1 MKCTTGYSRLVGT
14 KQYSRVPYD
23 SAAADKKGRYFFGKR
38 IRGEKRGKA
47 MMKDKKED
55 LKGKLGYFLLYTGG
69 FLAAAIL
76 MLLIFR
82 KENASFTKMADGV
95 AQHYAVLMWIRNT
108 LRQFLH
114 GNFALPMVD
123 FSVGQGF
130 DVIGTLN
137 YYGVGDPVNL
147 LTVFFADNHLDQ
159 MYMFLILFRMY
170 LSGLTFSYYCSTA
183 GIQRKA
189 SVLCGSWLYVFCSFA
204 LIGGMKHPLFLNGML
219 YLPLLLAGT
228 EKVLQKKSIRFLSV
242 SVALAFMS
250 NYYFMYMNTVLCGI
264 YLCVRLFG
272 DYREYGI
279 RKILLLILKMAAAW
293 IWGVCLGAV
302 IILPSV
308 YAFLHNARVDTAV
321 EEAQNFYSIAHY
333 RKMILGFF
341 QTLPMTNGWTVHGTA
356 IGGLAGVLMLF
367 TSKKRS
373 RENCQLKIG
382 FVVLLVLLC
391 IPFGGKMMNG
401 FAYVTNRWSYGMAFL
416 CALMAAQAVADLKE
430 QNTKIFLILGV
441 AAGILAAALSASNGK
456 AMRYAI
462 AALAVTVLAFA
473 LGAILERKQRKRLAG
488 CLVSFVVFA
497 GVCCNLITFFTPV
510 GYSYAARFTKRGVS
524 ESVLLNR
531 AVKNVQNAKL
541 AEDGFYRVEL
551 PSSLYNCSLAANI
564 NTTEFYY
571 SVIPKSMK
579 DLYVSLGMAKY
590 ERPNVMEGL
599 ENRQILKNMLCV
611 RYQADKKGIT
621 VNEDALPV
629 GYTYDKIMSREDY
642 DRLTPLECQAA
653 LLEYAVLDDDAEKI
667 LEKQGKTFERGKSPS
682 DGAVIGGNLKITGED
697 RASWKDGTLKGKK
710 QGRMKLKFQ
719 TEEKSETYL
728 VLKDLSSRLKV
739 RKKHMLSVQS
749 KKARQEIPMCAVS
762 NEKKMKRDVI
772 AVNLGIRQAGTCSL
786 HFHKSHTYK
795 LKEMEIYGIS
805 ESFIKEQTKK
815 RRKESMTDIKQSTNC
830 IKGRI
835 SVSEDKILQL
845 AVPYSRGWHIFV
857 DGKKEKSFASSVAY
871 TGIFLEKG
879 EHTVEMHYISPWIIP
894 GTVLSVAAWIWMALS
909 FAVKKRRISV
919 DKRIK

>member
-1 MKCTTGYSRLVGT
+1 
-14 KQYSRVPYD
+14 
-23 SAAADKKGRYFFGKR
+23 
-38 IRGEKRGKA
+38 

-250 NYYFMYMNTVLCGI
+250 NYYFMYMNTILCGI

-272 DYREYGI
+272 HYREYGI

-293 IWGVCLGAV
+293 IWGICLGAV

-430 QNTKIFLILGV
+430 QNTKIFLILGA

-462 AALAVTVLAFA
+462 AALAVTVLTFA

-541 AEDGFYRVEL
+541 AEEGFYRVEL
-551 PSSLYNCSLAANI
+551 PSSLFNRSLASSL

-579 DLYVSLGMAKY
+579 DLYVSLGMAEY
-590 ERPNVMEGL
+590 ERPNVFHGL

-611 RYQADKKGIT
+611 RYQSDKKKVT
-621 VNEDALPV
+621 CNEDALPV
-629 GYTYDKIMSREDY
+629 GYTYDKIMSKENY

-719 TEEKSETYL
+719 TEETSETYL

-815 RRKESMTDIKQSTNC
+815 RRKESMTDVKQSTNC

-857 DGKKEKSFASSVAY
+857 DGKKAKSFASSVAY

>member
-1 MKCTTGYSRLVGT
+1 
-14 KQYSRVPYD
+14 
-23 SAAADKKGRYFFGKR
+23 
-38 IRGEKRGKA
+38 
-47 MMKDKKED
+47 
-55 LKGKLGYFLLYTGG
+55 
-69 FLAAAIL
+69 
-76 MLLIFR
+76 
-82 KENASFTKMADGV
+82 
-95 AQHYAVLMWIRNT
+95 
-108 LRQFLH
+108 
-114 GNFALPMVD
+114 
-123 FSVGQGF
+123 
-130 DVIGTLN
+130 
-137 YYGVGDPVNL
+137 
-147 LTVFFADNHLDQ
+147 

-250 NYYFMYMNTVLCGI
+250 NYYFMYMNTILCGI

-272 DYREYGI
+272 HYREYGI

-293 IWGVCLGAV
+293 IWGICLGAV

-416 CALMAAQAVADLKE
+416 CALMAAQEVADLKE
-430 QNTKIFLILGV
+430 QNTKIFLILGA

-462 AALAVTVLAFA
+462 AALAVTVLTFA

-497 GVCCNLITFFTPV
+497 GVCCNLITFFTTV

-541 AEDGFYRVEL
+541 AEEGFYRVEL
-551 PSSLYNCSLAANI
+551 PSSLFNRSLASSL

-579 DLYVSLGMAKY
+579 DLYVSLGMAEY
-590 ERPNVMEGL
+590 ERPNVFHGL

-611 RYQADKKGIT
+611 RYQSDKKKVT
-621 VNEDALPV
+621 CNEDALPV
-629 GYTYDKIMSREDY
+629 GYTYDKIMSKENY

-719 TEEKSETYL
+719 TEETSETYL

-815 RRKESMTDIKQSTNC
+815 RRKESMTDVKQSTNC

-857 DGKKEKSFASSVAY
+857 DGKKAKSFASSVAY

>member
-1 MKCTTGYSRLVGT
+1 
-14 KQYSRVPYD
+14 
-23 SAAADKKGRYFFGKR
+23 
-38 IRGEKRGKA
+38 
-47 MMKDKKED
+47 
-55 LKGKLGYFLLYTGG
+55 
-69 FLAAAIL
+69 
-76 MLLIFR
+76 
-82 KENASFTKMADGV
+82 
-95 AQHYAVLMWIRNT
+95 
-108 LRQFLH
+108 
-114 GNFALPMVD
+114 
-123 FSVGQGF
+123 
-130 DVIGTLN
+130 
-137 YYGVGDPVNL
+137 
-147 LTVFFADNHLDQ
+147 
-159 MYMFLILFRMY
+159 
-170 LSGLTFSYYCSTA
+170 
-183 GIQRKA
+183 
-189 SVLCGSWLYVFCSFA
+189 
-204 LIGGMKHPLFLNGML
+204 MKHPLFLNGML

-250 NYYFMYMNTVLCGI
+250 NYYFMYMNTILCGI

-272 DYREYGI
+272 HYREYGI

-293 IWGVCLGAV
+293 IWGICLGAV

-416 CALMAAQAVADLKE
+416 CALMAAQEVADLKE

-524 ESVLLNR
+524 ESVLLNC

-590 ERPNVMEGL
+590 ERPNVMHGL

-611 RYQADKKGIT
+611 RYQSDKKGIT

-629 GYTYDKIMSREDY
+629 GYTYDKIMHKEDY
-642 DRLTPLECQAA
+642 DSLTPLERQAA
-653 LLEYAVLDDDAEKI
+653 LLEYAVLDEDGEKI
-667 LEKQGKTFERGKSPS
+667 LEQQEKTFENGKSPS
-682 DGAVIGGNLKITGED
+682 DDTITHGDLKITESD
-697 RASWKDGTLKGKK
+697 RASYKGSRLKGKK
-710 QGRMKLKFQ
+710 HGKINLKFR
-719 TEEKSETYL
+719 TEKKSETYL
-728 VLKDLSSRLKV
+728 VLKGLSSRSKV
-739 RKKHMLSVQS
+739 RKKQILSVKS
-749 KKARQEIPMCAVS
+749 KKARFEIPMCAVS
-762 NEKKMKRDVI
+762 NEKEMNRDFI
-772 AVNLGIRQAGTCSL
+772 AVNLGVAQMGTCSL
-786 HFHKSHTYK
+786 CFHKSHTYK
-795 LKEMEIYGIS
+795 LNDMEIRGIS
-805 ESFIKEQTKK
+805 ESFIKEQTKE
-815 RRKESMTDIKQSTNC
+815 RREESMTEVKQSTNR
-830 IKGRI
+830 ISGKI

-845 AVPYSRGWHIFV
+845 AVPYSEGWHIYI
-857 DGKKEKSFASSVAY
+857 DGKEAKTFTSSVAY
-871 TGIFLEKG
+871 TGVLIEKG

-909 FAVKKRRISV
+909 FAVKKRRISA

>member
-1 MKCTTGYSRLVGT
+1 
-14 KQYSRVPYD
+14 
-23 SAAADKKGRYFFGKR
+23 
-38 IRGEKRGKA
+38 
-47 MMKDKKED
+47 
-55 LKGKLGYFLLYTGG
+55 
-69 FLAAAIL
+69 
-76 MLLIFR
+76 
-82 KENASFTKMADGV
+82 
-95 AQHYAVLMWIRNT
+95 
-108 LRQFLH
+108 
-114 GNFALPMVD
+114 MVD

-250 NYYFMYMNTVLCGI
+250 NYYFMYMNTILCGI

-272 DYREYGI
+272 HYREYGI

-293 IWGVCLGAV
+293 IWGICLGAV

-430 QNTKIFLILGV
+430 QNTKIFLILGA

-462 AALAVTVLAFA
+462 AALAVTVLTFA

-541 AEDGFYRVEL
+541 AEEGFYRVEL
-551 PSSLYNCSLAANI
+551 PSSLFNRSLASSL

-579 DLYVSLGMAKY
+579 DLYVSLGMAEY
-590 ERPNVMEGL
+590 ERPNVFHGL

-611 RYQADKKGIT
+611 RYQSDKKKVT
-621 VNEDALPV
+621 CNEDALPV
-629 GYTYDKIMSREDY
+629 GYTYDKIMSKENY

-719 TEEKSETYL
+719 TEETSETYL

-815 RRKESMTDIKQSTNC
+815 RRKESMTDVKQSTNC

-857 DGKKEKSFASSVAY
+857 DGKKAKSFASSVAY

>member
-1 MKCTTGYSRLVGT
+1 MGT

-23 SAAADKKGRYFFGKR
+23 SAAADKKGRYFSGKR

-95 AQHYAVLMWIRNT
+95 AQHYAVLMWIRNG
-108 LRQFLH
+108 LREILH
-114 GNFALPMVD
+114 GNFAFPMVD

-170 LSGLTFSYYCSTA
+170 LSGLTFSYYCSTV

-250 NYYFMYMNTVLCGI
+250 NYYFMYMNTILCGI

-272 DYREYGI
+272 HYREYGI

-293 IWGVCLGAV
+293 IWGICLGAV
-302 IILPSV
+302 VILPSV
-308 YAFLHNARVDTAV
+308 YAFLHNARMDAAG
-321 EEAQNFYSIAHY
+321 EEVKIFYDAAHY

-341 QTLPMTNGWTVHGTA
+341 QTLPMTNGWTVHGTT

-382 FVVLLVLLC
+382 FVALLVLLC

-430 QNTKIFLILGV
+430 QNTKIFLILGA

-551 PSSLYNCSLAANI
+551 PSSLYNRSLAANI

-571 SVIPKSMK
+571 SVIPKNMK
-579 DLYVSLGMAKY
+579 DFYVSLGMAKY

-749 KKARQEIPMCAVS
+749 KKVRQEIPMCAVS

-815 RRKESMTDIKQSTNC
+815 RRKESMTDVKQSTNC

-857 DGKKEKSFASSVAY
+857 DGKKAKSFASSVAY

-894 GTVLSVAAWIWMALS
+894 GTVLSVAAWIWMVLS

>member
-1 MKCTTGYSRLVGT
+1 MREKEKCRKGNV
-14 KQYSRVPYD
+14 QY
-23 SAAADKKGRYFFGKR
+23 FC
-38 IRGEKRGKA
+38 
-47 MMKDKKED
+47 M
-55 LKGKLGYFLLYTGG
+55 YTAG
-69 FLAAAIL
+69 FLAAAL
-76 MLLIFR
+76 LLLLIFA
-82 KENASFTKMADGV
+82 KEHASFTKMADGV

-250 NYYFMYMNTVLCGI
+250 NYYFMYMNTILCGI

-272 DYREYGI
+272 HYREYGI

-293 IWGVCLGAV
+293 IWGICLGAV

-333 RKMILGFF
+333 RKMILG
-341 QTLPMTNGWTVHGTA
+341 A
-356 IGGLAGVLMLF
+356 
-367 TSKKRS
+367 
-373 RENCQLKIG
+373 
-382 FVVLLVLLC
+382 
-391 IPFGGKMMNG
+391 
-401 FAYVTNRWSYGMAFL
+401 
-416 CALMAAQAVADLKE
+416 
-430 QNTKIFLILGV
+430 

-462 AALAVTVLAFA
+462 AALAVTVLTFA

-541 AEDGFYRVEL
+541 AEEGFYRVEL
-551 PSSLYNCSLAANI
+551 PSSLFNRSLASSL

-579 DLYVSLGMAKY
+579 DLYVSLGMAEY
-590 ERPNVMEGL
+590 ERPNVFHGL

-611 RYQADKKGIT
+611 RYQSDKKKVT
-621 VNEDALPV
+621 CNEDALPV
-629 GYTYDKIMSREDY
+629 GYTYDKIMSKENY

-719 TEEKSETYL
+719 TEETSETYL

-815 RRKESMTDIKQSTNC
+815 RRKESMTDVKQSTNC

-857 DGKKEKSFASSVAY
+857 DGKKAKSFASSVAY

>member
-1 MKCTTGYSRLVGT
+1 MREKEKCRKGNV
-14 KQYSRVPYD
+14 QY
-23 SAAADKKGRYFFGKR
+23 FC
-38 IRGEKRGKA
+38 
-47 MMKDKKED
+47 M
-55 LKGKLGYFLLYTGG
+55 YTAG
-69 FLAAAIL
+69 FLAAAL
-76 MLLIFR
+76 LLLLIFA
-82 KENASFTKMADGV
+82 KEHASFTKMVDGV

-170 LSGLTFSYYCSTA
+170 LSGLAFSYYCSTA

-204 LIGGMKHPLFLNGML
+204 LMGGMKHPLFLNGML

-250 NYYFMYMNTVLCGI
+250 NYYFMYMNTILCGI

-272 DYREYGI
+272 HYREYGI

-293 IWGVCLGAV
+293 IWGICLGAV

-416 CALMAAQAVADLKE
+416 CALMAAQEVADLKE
-430 QNTKIFLILGV
+430 QNTKIFLILGA

-621 VNEDALPV
+621 VNKDALPV

-697 RASWKDGTLKGKK
+697 RASWKNGTLKGKK

-762 NEKKMKRDVI
+762 NEKKMKRDFI
-772 AVNLGIRQAGTCSL
+772 AVNLGVAQMGTCSL
-786 HFHKSHTYK
+786 CFHKSHTYK
-795 LKEMEIYGIS
+795 LNDMEIRGIS
-805 ESFIKEQTKK
+805 ESFIKEQTKE
-815 RRKESMTDIKQSTNC
+815 RREESMTEVKQSTNR
-830 IKGRI
+830 ISGKI

-845 AVPYSRGWHIFV
+845 AVPYSEGWHIYI
-857 DGKKEKSFASSVAY
+857 DGKEAKTFTSSVAY
-871 TGIFLEKG
+871 TGVLIEKG

>member
-1 MKCTTGYSRLVGT
+1 MSKILSGY
-14 KQYSRVPYD
+14 
-23 SAAADKKGRYFFGKR
+23 
-38 IRGEKRGKA
+38 
-47 MMKDKKED
+47 
-55 LKGKLGYFLLYTGG
+55 
-69 FLAAAIL
+69 
-76 MLLIFR
+76 
-82 KENASFTKMADGV
+82 
-95 AQHYAVLMWIRNT
+95 
-108 LRQFLH
+108 
-114 GNFALPMVD
+114 
-123 FSVGQGF
+123 
-130 DVIGTLN
+130 N

-250 NYYFMYMNTVLCGI
+250 NYYFMYMNTILCGI

-272 DYREYGI
+272 HYREYGI

-293 IWGVCLGAV
+293 IWGICLGAV

-430 QNTKIFLILGV
+430 QNTKIFLILGA

-462 AALAVTVLAFA
+462 AALAVTVLTFA

-497 GVCCNLITFFTPV
+497 GVCCNLITFFTPG

-541 AEDGFYRVEL
+541 AEEGFYRVEL
-551 PSSLYNCSLAANI
+551 PSSLFNRSLASSL

-571 SVIPKSMK
+571 SVIPKSTK
-579 DLYVSLGMAKY
+579 DLYVSLGMAEY
-590 ERPNVMEGL
+590 ERPNVFHGL

-611 RYQADKKGIT
+611 RYQSDKKKVT
-621 VNEDALPV
+621 CNEDALPV
-629 GYTYDKIMSREDY
+629 GYTYDKIMSKENY

-719 TEEKSETYL
+719 TEETSETYL

-815 RRKESMTDIKQSTNC
+815 RRKESMTDVKQSTNC

-857 DGKKEKSFASSVAY
+857 DGKKAKSFASSVAY

>member
-1 MKCTTGYSRLVGT
+1 
-14 KQYSRVPYD
+14 
-23 SAAADKKGRYFFGKR
+23 
-38 IRGEKRGKA
+38 
-47 MMKDKKED
+47 
-55 LKGKLGYFLLYTGG
+55 
-69 FLAAAIL
+69 
-76 MLLIFR
+76 
-82 KENASFTKMADGV
+82 
-95 AQHYAVLMWIRNT
+95 
-108 LRQFLH
+108 
-114 GNFALPMVD
+114 
-123 FSVGQGF
+123 
-130 DVIGTLN
+130 
-137 YYGVGDPVNL
+137 
-147 LTVFFADNHLDQ
+147 
-159 MYMFLILFRMY
+159 
-170 LSGLTFSYYCSTA
+170 
-183 GIQRKA
+183 
-189 SVLCGSWLYVFCSFA
+189 
-204 LIGGMKHPLFLNGML
+204 ML

-250 NYYFMYMNTVLCGI
+250 NYYFMYMNTILCGI

-272 DYREYGI
+272 HYREYGI

-293 IWGVCLGAV
+293 IWGICLGAV

-430 QNTKIFLILGV
+430 QNTKIFLILGA

-462 AALAVTVLAFA
+462 AALAVTVLTFA

-541 AEDGFYRVEL
+541 AEEGFYRVEL
-551 PSSLYNCSLAANI
+551 PSSLFNRSLASSL

-579 DLYVSLGMAKY
+579 DLYVSLGMAEY
-590 ERPNVMEGL
+590 ERPNVFHGL

-611 RYQADKKGIT
+611 RYQSDKKKVT
-621 VNEDALPV
+621 CNEDALPV
-629 GYTYDKIMSREDY
+629 GYTYDKIMSKENY

-719 TEEKSETYL
+719 TEETSETYL

-815 RRKESMTDIKQSTNC
+815 RRKESMTDVKQSTNC

-857 DGKKEKSFASSVAY
+857 DGKKAKSFASSVAY

-894 GTVLSVAAWIWMALS
+894 GTVLRVAAWIWMALS

>member
-1 MKCTTGYSRLVGT
+1 MQERERAVFLHVYSRFSGSGT
-14 KQYSRVPYD
+14 FIITD
-23 SAAADKKGRYFFGKR
+23 LCKG
-38 IRGEKRGKA
+38 
-47 MMKDKKED
+47 
-55 LKGKLGYFLLYTGG
+55 TC
-69 FLAAAIL
+69 
-76 MLLIFR
+76 IFYQ
-82 KENASFTKMADGV
+82 NADGV

-250 NYYFMYMNTVLCGI
+250 NYYFMYMNTILCGI

-272 DYREYGI
+272 HYREYGI

-293 IWGVCLGAV
+293 IWGICLGAV

-430 QNTKIFLILGV
+430 QNTKIFLILGA

-462 AALAVTVLAFA
+462 AALAVTVLTFA

-541 AEDGFYRVEL
+541 AEEGFYRVEL
-551 PSSLYNCSLAANI
+551 PSSLFNRSLASSL

-579 DLYVSLGMAKY
+579 DLYVSLGMAEY
-590 ERPNVMEGL
+590 ERPNVFHGL

-611 RYQADKKGIT
+611 RYQSDKKKVT
-621 VNEDALPV
+621 CNEDALPV
-629 GYTYDKIMSREDY
+629 GYTYDKIMSKENY

-719 TEEKSETYL
+719 TEETSETYL

-815 RRKESMTDIKQSTNC
+815 RRKESMTDVKQSTNC

-857 DGKKEKSFASSVAY
+857 DGKKAKSFASSVAY

>member
-1 MKCTTGYSRLVGT
+1 
-14 KQYSRVPYD
+14 
-23 SAAADKKGRYFFGKR
+23 
-38 IRGEKRGKA
+38 

-95 AQHYAVLMWIRNT
+95 AQHYAVLMWIRNG
-108 LRQFLH
+108 LREILH
-114 GNFALPMVD
+114 GNFAFPMVD

-170 LSGLTFSYYCSTA
+170 LSGLTFSYYCSTV

-250 NYYFMYMNTVLCGI
+250 NYYFMYMNTILCGI

-272 DYREYGI
+272 HYREYGI

-293 IWGVCLGAV
+293 IWGICLGAV
-302 IILPSV
+302 VILPSV
-308 YAFLHNARVDTAV
+308 YAFLHNARMDAAG
-321 EEAQNFYSIAHY
+321 EEVKIFYDAAHY

-341 QTLPMTNGWTVHGTA
+341 QTLPMTNGWTVHGTT

-430 QNTKIFLILGV
+430 QNTKIFLILGA

-462 AALAVTVLAFA
+462 AALAVTVLTFA

-551 PSSLYNCSLAANI
+551 PSSLYNRSLAANI

-571 SVIPKSMK
+571 SVIPKNMK
-579 DLYVSLGMAKY
+579 DFYVSLGMAKY

-667 LEKQGKTFERGKSPS
+667 LEKQGKTFERGKRPS

-728 VLKDLSSRLKV
+728 VLKDFSSRLKV

-815 RRKESMTDIKQSTNC
+815 RRKESMTDVKQSTNC

-857 DGKKEKSFASSVAY
+857 DGKKAKSFASSVAY

>member
-1 MKCTTGYSRLVGT
+1 
-14 KQYSRVPYD
+14 
-23 SAAADKKGRYFFGKR
+23 
-38 IRGEKRGKA
+38 
-47 MMKDKKED
+47 
-55 LKGKLGYFLLYTGG
+55 
-69 FLAAAIL
+69 
-76 MLLIFR
+76 
-82 KENASFTKMADGV
+82 
-95 AQHYAVLMWIRNT
+95 
-108 LRQFLH
+108 
-114 GNFALPMVD
+114 
-123 FSVGQGF
+123 
-130 DVIGTLN
+130 
-137 YYGVGDPVNL
+137 
-147 LTVFFADNHLDQ
+147 

-250 NYYFMYMNTVLCGI
+250 NYYFMYMNTILCGI

-272 DYREYGI
+272 HYREYGI

-293 IWGVCLGAV
+293 IWGICLGAV

-430 QNTKIFLILGV
+430 QNTKIFLILGA

-541 AEDGFYRVEL
+541 AEEGFYRVEL
-551 PSSLYNCSLAANI
+551 PSSLFNRSLASSL

-579 DLYVSLGMAKY
+579 DLYVSLGMAEY
-590 ERPNVMEGL
+590 ERPNVFHGL

-611 RYQADKKGIT
+611 RYQSDKKKVT
-621 VNEDALPV
+621 CNEDALPV
-629 GYTYDKIMSREDY
+629 GYTYDKIMSKENY

-815 RRKESMTDIKQSTNC
+815 RRKESMTDVKQSTNC

-857 DGKKEKSFASSVAY
+857 DGKKAKSFASSVAY

-894 GTVLSVAAWIWMALS
+894 GTVLSVTAWIWMVLS

>member
-1 MKCTTGYSRLVGT
+1 
-14 KQYSRVPYD
+14 
-23 SAAADKKGRYFFGKR
+23 
-38 IRGEKRGKA
+38 
-47 MMKDKKED
+47 
-55 LKGKLGYFLLYTGG
+55 
-69 FLAAAIL
+69 
-76 MLLIFR
+76 
-82 KENASFTKMADGV
+82 
-95 AQHYAVLMWIRNT
+95 
-108 LRQFLH
+108 
-114 GNFALPMVD
+114 
-123 FSVGQGF
+123 
-130 DVIGTLN
+130 
-137 YYGVGDPVNL
+137 
-147 LTVFFADNHLDQ
+147 
-159 MYMFLILFRMY
+159 
-170 LSGLTFSYYCSTA
+170 
-183 GIQRKA
+183 
-189 SVLCGSWLYVFCSFA
+189 
-204 LIGGMKHPLFLNGML
+204 ML

-250 NYYFMYMNTVLCGI
+250 NYYFMYMNTILCGI

-272 DYREYGI
+272 HYREYGI

-293 IWGVCLGAV
+293 IWGICLGAV

-430 QNTKIFLILGV
+430 QNTKIFLILGA

-462 AALAVTVLAFA
+462 AALAVTVLTFA

-541 AEDGFYRVEL
+541 AEEGFYRVEL
-551 PSSLYNCSLAANI
+551 PSSLFNRSLASSL

-579 DLYVSLGMAKY
+579 DLYVSLGMAEY
-590 ERPNVMEGL
+590 ERPNVFHGL

-611 RYQADKKGIT
+611 RYQSDKKKVT
-621 VNEDALPV
+621 CNEDALPV
-629 GYTYDKIMSREDY
+629 GYTYDKIMSKENY

-719 TEEKSETYL
+719 TEETSETYL

-762 NEKKMKRDVI
+762 TEKKMKRDVI

-815 RRKESMTDIKQSTNC
+815 RRKESMTDVKQSTNC

-857 DGKKEKSFASSVAY
+857 DGKKAKSFASSVAY

>member
-1 MKCTTGYSRLVGT
+1 
-14 KQYSRVPYD
+14 
-23 SAAADKKGRYFFGKR
+23 
-38 IRGEKRGKA
+38 

-95 AQHYAVLMWIRNT
+95 AQHYAVLMWIRNG
-108 LRQFLH
+108 LREILH
-114 GNFALPMVD
+114 GNFAFPMVD

-170 LSGLTFSYYCSTA
+170 LSGLTFSYYCSTV

-250 NYYFMYMNTVLCGI
+250 NYYFMYMNTILCGI

-272 DYREYGI
+272 HYREYGI

-293 IWGVCLGAV
+293 IWGICLGAV
-302 IILPSV
+302 VILPSV
-308 YAFLHNARVDTAV
+308 YAFLHNARMDAAG
-321 EEAQNFYSIAHY
+321 EEVKIFYDAAHY

-341 QTLPMTNGWTVHGTA
+341 QTLPMTNGWTVHGTT

-430 QNTKIFLILGV
+430 QNTKIFLILGA

-462 AALAVTVLAFA
+462 AALAVTVLTFA

-551 PSSLYNCSLAANI
+551 PSSLYNRSLAANI

-571 SVIPKSMK
+571 SVIPKNMK
-579 DLYVSLGMAKY
+579 DFYVSLGMAKY

-772 AVNLGIRQAGTCSL
+772 AVNLGIRQVGTCSL

-815 RRKESMTDIKQSTNC
+815 RRKESMTDVKQSTNC

-894 GTVLSVAAWIWMALS
+894 GTVLSVAAWIWMVLS

>member
-1 MKCTTGYSRLVGT
+1 MGT

>member
-1 MKCTTGYSRLVGT
+1 
-14 KQYSRVPYD
+14 
-23 SAAADKKGRYFFGKR
+23 
-38 IRGEKRGKA
+38 
-47 MMKDKKED
+47 
-55 LKGKLGYFLLYTGG
+55 
-69 FLAAAIL
+69 
-76 MLLIFR
+76 
-82 KENASFTKMADGV
+82 
-95 AQHYAVLMWIRNT
+95 
-108 LRQFLH
+108 
-114 GNFALPMVD
+114 
-123 FSVGQGF
+123 
-130 DVIGTLN
+130 
-137 YYGVGDPVNL
+137 
-147 LTVFFADNHLDQ
+147 
-159 MYMFLILFRMY
+159 
-170 LSGLTFSYYCSTA
+170 
-183 GIQRKA
+183 
-189 SVLCGSWLYVFCSFA
+189 
-204 LIGGMKHPLFLNGML
+204 ML
-219 YLPLLLAGT
+219 YLPLLLAGM

-250 NYYFMYMNTVLCGI
+250 NYYFMYMNTILCGI

-272 DYREYGI
+272 HYREYGI

-293 IWGVCLGAV
+293 IWGICLGAV

-430 QNTKIFLILGV
+430 QNTKIFLILGA

-462 AALAVTVLAFA
+462 AALAVTVLTFA

-541 AEDGFYRVEL
+541 AEEGFYRVEL
-551 PSSLYNCSLAANI
+551 PSSLFNRSLASSL

-579 DLYVSLGMAKY
+579 DLYVSLGMAEY
-590 ERPNVMEGL
+590 ERPNVFHGL

-611 RYQADKKGIT
+611 RYQSDKKKVT
-621 VNEDALPV
+621 CNEDALPV
-629 GYTYDKIMSREDY
+629 GYTYDKIMSKENY

-719 TEEKSETYL
+719 TEETSETYL

-815 RRKESMTDIKQSTNC
+815 RRKESMTDVKQSTNC

-857 DGKKEKSFASSVAY
+857 DGKKAKSFASSVAY

>member
-1 MKCTTGYSRLVGT
+1 MREKEKCRKGNV
-14 KQYSRVPYD
+14 QY
-23 SAAADKKGRYFFGKR
+23 FC
-38 IRGEKRGKA
+38 
-47 MMKDKKED
+47 M
-55 LKGKLGYFLLYTGG
+55 YTAG
-69 FLAAAIL
+69 FLAAAL
-76 MLLIFR
+76 LLLLIFA
-82 KENASFTKMADGV
+82 KEHAPFTKMADGV

-250 NYYFMYMNTVLCGI
+250 NYYFMYMNTILCGI

-272 DYREYGI
+272 HYREYGI

-293 IWGVCLGAV
+293 IWGICLGAV

-430 QNTKIFLILGV
+430 QNTKIFLILGA

-462 AALAVTVLAFA
+462 AALAVTVLTFA

-541 AEDGFYRVEL
+541 AEEGFYRVEL
-551 PSSLYNCSLAANI
+551 PSSLFNRSLASSL

-579 DLYVSLGMAKY
+579 DLYVSLGMAEY
-590 ERPNVMEGL
+590 ERPNVFHGL

-611 RYQADKKGIT
+611 RYQSDKKKVT
-621 VNEDALPV
+621 CNEDALPV
-629 GYTYDKIMSREDY
+629 GYTYDKIMSKENY

-719 TEEKSETYL
+719 TEETSETYL

-815 RRKESMTDIKQSTNC
+815 RRKESMTDVKQSTNC

-857 DGKKEKSFASSVAY
+857 DGKKAKSFASSVAY

>member
-1 MKCTTGYSRLVGT
+1 
-14 KQYSRVPYD
+14 
-23 SAAADKKGRYFFGKR
+23 
-38 IRGEKRGKA
+38 
-47 MMKDKKED
+47 
-55 LKGKLGYFLLYTGG
+55 
-69 FLAAAIL
+69 
-76 MLLIFR
+76 
-82 KENASFTKMADGV
+82 
-95 AQHYAVLMWIRNT
+95 
-108 LRQFLH
+108 
-114 GNFALPMVD
+114 
-123 FSVGQGF
+123 
-130 DVIGTLN
+130 
-137 YYGVGDPVNL
+137 
-147 LTVFFADNHLDQ
+147 
-159 MYMFLILFRMY
+159 
-170 LSGLTFSYYCSTA
+170 
-183 GIQRKA
+183 
-189 SVLCGSWLYVFCSFA
+189 
-204 LIGGMKHPLFLNGML
+204 ML
-219 YLPLLLAGT
+219 YLPLLLSGT
-228 EKVLQKKSIRFLSV
+228 EKVLQKKSICFLSV

-250 NYYFMYMNTVLCGI
+250 NYYFMYMNTILCGI

-272 DYREYGI
+272 HYREYGI

-341 QTLPMTNGWTVHGTA
+341 QTLPMTNGWSVHGTA
-356 IGGLAGVLMLF
+356 TGGLAGVLMLF

-524 ESVLLNR
+524 ESVLLNC

-590 ERPNVMEGL
+590 ERPNVMHGL

-611 RYQADKKGIT
+611 RYQSDKKGIT

-629 GYTYDKIMSREDY
+629 GYTYDKIMHKEDY
-642 DRLTPLECQAA
+642 DSLTPLERQAA
-653 LLEYAVLDDDAEKI
+653 LLEYAVLDEDGEKI
-667 LEKQGKTFERGKSPS
+667 LEQQEKTFKNGKSPS
-682 DGAVIGGNLKITGED
+682 DDTITHGDLKITESD
-697 RASWKDGTLKGKK
+697 RASYKGSRLKGKK
-710 QGRMKLKFQ
+710 HGKINLKFR
-719 TEEKSETYL
+719 TEKKSETYL
-728 VLKDLSSRLKV
+728 VLKGLSSRSKV
-739 RKKHMLSVQS
+739 RKKQILSVKS
-749 KKARQEIPMCAVS
+749 KKARFEIPMCAVS
-762 NEKKMKRDVI
+762 NEKEMNRDFI
-772 AVNLGIRQAGTCSL
+772 AVNLGVAQMGTCSL
-786 HFHKSHTYK
+786 CFHKSHTYK
-795 LKEMEIYGIS
+795 LNDMEIRGIS
-805 ESFIKEQTKK
+805 ESFIKEQTKE
-815 RRKESMTDIKQSTNC
+815 RREESMTEVKQSTNR
-830 IKGRI
+830 ISGKI

-845 AVPYSRGWHIFV
+845 AVPYSEGWHIYI
-857 DGKKEKSFASSVAY
+857 DGKEAKTFTSSVAY
-871 TGIFLEKG
+871 TGVLIEKG

-909 FAVKKRRISV
+909 FAVKKRRISA

>member
-1 MKCTTGYSRLVGT
+1 
-14 KQYSRVPYD
+14 
-23 SAAADKKGRYFFGKR
+23 
-38 IRGEKRGKA
+38 
-47 MMKDKKED
+47 
-55 LKGKLGYFLLYTGG
+55 
-69 FLAAAIL
+69 
-76 MLLIFR
+76 
-82 KENASFTKMADGV
+82 
-95 AQHYAVLMWIRNT
+95 
-108 LRQFLH
+108 
-114 GNFALPMVD
+114 MVD
-123 FSVGQGF
+123 FSVGQGV

-250 NYYFMYMNTVLCGI
+250 NYYFMYMNTILCGI

-272 DYREYGI
+272 HYREYGI

-293 IWGVCLGAV
+293 IWGICLGAV

-430 QNTKIFLILGV
+430 QNTKIFLILGA

-462 AALAVTVLAFA
+462 AALAVTVLTFA

-541 AEDGFYRVEL
+541 AEEGFYRVEL
-551 PSSLYNCSLAANI
+551 PSSLFNRSLASSL

-579 DLYVSLGMAKY
+579 DLYVSLGMAEY
-590 ERPNVMEGL
+590 ERPNVFHGL

-611 RYQADKKGIT
+611 RYQSDKKKVT
-621 VNEDALPV
+621 CNEDALPV
-629 GYTYDKIMSREDY
+629 GYTYDKIMSKENY

-719 TEEKSETYL
+719 TEETSETYL

-815 RRKESMTDIKQSTNC
+815 RRKESMTDVKQSTNC

-857 DGKKEKSFASSVAY
+857 DGKKAKSFASSVAY

>member
-1 MKCTTGYSRLVGT
+1 
-14 KQYSRVPYD
+14 
-23 SAAADKKGRYFFGKR
+23 
-38 IRGEKRGKA
+38 
-47 MMKDKKED
+47 
-55 LKGKLGYFLLYTGG
+55 
-69 FLAAAIL
+69 
-76 MLLIFR
+76 
-82 KENASFTKMADGV
+82 
-95 AQHYAVLMWIRNT
+95 
-108 LRQFLH
+108 
-114 GNFALPMVD
+114 
-123 FSVGQGF
+123 
-130 DVIGTLN
+130 
-137 YYGVGDPVNL
+137 
-147 LTVFFADNHLDQ
+147 
-159 MYMFLILFRMY
+159 MFLILFRMY
-170 LSGLTFSYYCSTA
+170 LSGLAFSYYCSTA

-204 LIGGMKHPLFLNGML
+204 LMGGMKHPLFLNGML
-219 YLPLLLAGT
+219 YLPLLLSGT
-228 EKVLQKKSIRFLSV
+228 EKVLQKKSICFLSV

-250 NYYFMYMNTVLCGI
+250 NYYFMYMNTILCGI

-272 DYREYGI
+272 HYREYGI

-341 QTLPMTNGWTVHGTA
+341 QTLPMTNGWSVHGTA
-356 IGGLAGVLMLF
+356 TGGLAGVLMLF

-524 ESVLLNR
+524 ESVLLNC

-590 ERPNVMEGL
+590 ERPNVMHGL

-611 RYQADKKGIT
+611 RYQSDKKGIT

-629 GYTYDKIMSREDY
+629 GYTYDKIMHKEDY
-642 DRLTPLECQAA
+642 DSLTPLERQAA
-653 LLEYAVLDDDAEKI
+653 LLEYAVLDEDGEKI
-667 LEKQGKTFERGKSPS
+667 LEQQEKTFENGKSPS
-682 DGAVIGGNLKITGED
+682 DDTITHGDLKITESD
-697 RASWKDGTLKGKK
+697 RASYKGSRLKGKK
-710 QGRMKLKFQ
+710 HGKINLKFR
-719 TEEKSETYL
+719 TEKKSETYL
-728 VLKDLSSRLKV
+728 VLKGLSSRSKV
-739 RKKHMLSVQS
+739 RKKQILSVKS
-749 KKARQEIPMCAVS
+749 KKARFEIPMCAVS
-762 NEKKMKRDVI
+762 NEKEMNRDFI
-772 AVNLGIRQAGTCSL
+772 AVNLGVAQMGTCSL
-786 HFHKSHTYK
+786 CFHKSHTYK
-795 LKEMEIYGIS
+795 LNDMEIRGIS
-805 ESFIKEQTKK
+805 ESFIKEQTKE
-815 RRKESMTDIKQSTNC
+815 RREESMTEVKQSTNR
-830 IKGRI
+830 ISGKI

-845 AVPYSRGWHIFV
+845 AVPYSEGWHIYI
-857 DGKKEKSFASSVAY
+857 DGKEAKTFTSSVAY
-871 TGIFLEKG
+871 TGVLIEKG

-909 FAVKKRRISV
+909 FAVKKRRISA

>member
-1 MKCTTGYSRLVGT
+1 
-14 KQYSRVPYD
+14 
-23 SAAADKKGRYFFGKR
+23 
-38 IRGEKRGKA
+38 
-47 MMKDKKED
+47 MKDKKED

-82 KENASFTKMADGV
+82 KENASFTKMVDGV
-95 AQHYAVLMWIRNT
+95 AQHYAVLMWIRNG
-108 LRQFLH
+108 LREILH
-114 GNFALPMVD
+114 GNFAFPMVD

-170 LSGLTFSYYCSTA
+170 LSGLAFSYYCSTA

-204 LIGGMKHPLFLNGML
+204 LMGGMKHPLFLNGML

-250 NYYFMYMNTVLCGI
+250 NYYFMYMNTILCGI

-272 DYREYGI
+272 HYREYGI

-308 YAFLHNARVDTAV
+308 YAFLHNARMDVAT
-321 EEAQNFYSIAHY
+321 EEVKNVYDAAHY

-356 IGGLAGVLMLF
+356 IGGLTGVLMLF
-367 TSKKRS
+367 SSRKRS
-373 RENCQLKIG
+373 RENSQLKIG
-382 FVVLLVLLC
+382 FAVLLLLLC
-391 IPFGGKMMNG
+391 IPFGGKVMNG

-441 AAGILAAALSASNGK
+441 AAGILAAVLSASNGK

-551 PSSLYNCSLAANI
+551 PSSLYNRSLAANI

-571 SVIPKSMK
+571 SVIPKNMK
-579 DLYVSLGMAKY
+579 DFYVSLGMAKY

-815 RRKESMTDIKQSTNC
+815 RRKESMTDVKQSTNC

-857 DGKKEKSFASSVAY
+857 DGKKAKSFASSVAY

-909 FAVKKRRISV
+909 FAVKKRRISA

>member
-1 MKCTTGYSRLVGT
+1 MDRRSCRC
-14 KQYSRVPYD
+14 
-23 SAAADKKGRYFFGKR
+23 AD
-38 IRGEKRGKA
+38 A
-47 MMKDKKED
+47 
-55 LKGKLGYFLLYTGG
+55 
-69 FLAAAIL
+69 
-76 MLLIFR
+76 
-82 KENASFTKMADGV
+82 
-95 AQHYAVLMWIRNT
+95 
-108 LRQFLH
+108 
-114 GNFALPMVD
+114 
-123 FSVGQGF
+123 
-130 DVIGTLN
+130 
-137 YYGVGDPVNL
+137 
-147 LTVFFADNHLDQ
+147 
-159 MYMFLILFRMY
+159 
-170 LSGLTFSYYCSTA
+170 
-183 GIQRKA
+183 
-189 SVLCGSWLYVFCSFA
+189 LYV
-204 LIGGMKHPLFLNGML
+204 
-219 YLPLLLAGT
+219 
-228 EKVLQKKSIRFLSV
+228 
-242 SVALAFMS
+242 
-250 NYYFMYMNTVLCGI
+250 
-264 YLCVRLFG
+264 
-272 DYREYGI
+272 
-279 RKILLLILKMAAAW
+279 
-293 IWGVCLGAV
+293 
-302 IILPSV
+302 
-308 YAFLHNARVDTAV
+308 
-321 EEAQNFYSIAHY
+321 
-333 RKMILGFF
+333 
-341 QTLPMTNGWTVHGTA
+341 
-356 IGGLAGVLMLF
+356 
-367 TSKKRS
+367 KKRS

-430 QNTKIFLILGV
+430 QNTKIFLILGA

-462 AALAVTVLAFA
+462 AALAVTVLTFA

-541 AEDGFYRVEL
+541 AEEGFYRVEL
-551 PSSLYNCSLAANI
+551 PSSLFNRSLASSL

-579 DLYVSLGMAKY
+579 DLYVSLGMAEY
-590 ERPNVMEGL
+590 ERPNVFHGL

-611 RYQADKKGIT
+611 RYQSDKKKVT
-621 VNEDALPV
+621 CNEDALPV
-629 GYTYDKIMSREDY
+629 GYTYDKIMSKENY

-719 TEEKSETYL
+719 TEETSETYL

-815 RRKESMTDIKQSTNC
+815 RRKESMTDVKQSTNC

-857 DGKKEKSFASSVAY
+857 DGKKAKSFASSVAY

>member
-1 MKCTTGYSRLVGT
+1 
-14 KQYSRVPYD
+14 
-23 SAAADKKGRYFFGKR
+23 
-38 IRGEKRGKA
+38 
-47 MMKDKKED
+47 MKDKKED

-82 KENASFTKMADGV
+82 KENASFTKMVDGV
-95 AQHYAVLMWIRNT
+95 AQHYAVLMWIRNG
-108 LRQFLH
+108 LREILH
-114 GNFALPMVD
+114 GNFAFPMVD

-147 LTVFFADNHLDQ
+147 LTVFFAEDHLDL
-159 MYMFLILFRMY
+159 MYMFLILVRMY
-170 LSGLTFSYYCSTA
+170 LSGLAFSYYCSTV

-204 LIGGMKHPLFLNGML
+204 LMGGMKHPLFLNGML

-441 AAGILAAALSASNGK
+441 AAGILAAVLSASNGK

-590 ERPNVMEGL
+590 ERPNVMHGL

-611 RYQADKKGIT
+611 RYQSDKKRIT

-629 GYTYDKIMSREDY
+629 GYTYDKIMHKEDY
-642 DRLTPLECQAA
+642 DSLTPLERQAA

-667 LEKQGKTFERGKSPS
+667 LEKQGKTFERGKRPS
-682 DGAVIGGNLKITGED
+682 DGAVIGGNLKITGAD

-719 TEEKSETYL
+719 TEETSETYL

-815 RRKESMTDIKQSTNC
+815 RRKESMTDVKQSTNC

-857 DGKKEKSFASSVAY
+857 DGKKAKSFASSVAY

-909 FAVKKRRISV
+909 FAVKKRRISA

>member
-1 MKCTTGYSRLVGT
+1 
-14 KQYSRVPYD
+14 
-23 SAAADKKGRYFFGKR
+23 
-38 IRGEKRGKA
+38 
-47 MMKDKKED
+47 
-55 LKGKLGYFLLYTGG
+55 
-69 FLAAAIL
+69 
-76 MLLIFR
+76 
-82 KENASFTKMADGV
+82 
-95 AQHYAVLMWIRNT
+95 
-108 LRQFLH
+108 
-114 GNFALPMVD
+114 
-123 FSVGQGF
+123 
-130 DVIGTLN
+130 
-137 YYGVGDPVNL
+137 
-147 LTVFFADNHLDQ
+147 

-250 NYYFMYMNTVLCGI
+250 NYYFMYMNTILCGI

-272 DYREYGI
+272 HYREYGI

-293 IWGVCLGAV
+293 IWGICLGAV

-430 QNTKIFLILGV
+430 QNTKIFLILGA

-462 AALAVTVLAFA
+462 AALAVTVLTFA

-541 AEDGFYRVEL
+541 AEEGFYRVEL
-551 PSSLYNCSLAANI
+551 PSSLFNRSLASSL

-579 DLYVSLGMAKY
+579 DLYVSLGMAEY
-590 ERPNVMEGL
+590 ERPNVFHGL

-611 RYQADKKGIT
+611 RYQSDKKKVT
-621 VNEDALPV
+621 CNEDALPV
-629 GYTYDKIMSREDY
+629 GYTYDKIMSKENY

-719 TEEKSETYL
+719 TEETSETYL

>member
-1 MKCTTGYSRLVGT
+1 
-14 KQYSRVPYD
+14 
-23 SAAADKKGRYFFGKR
+23 
-38 IRGEKRGKA
+38 
-47 MMKDKKED
+47 MKDKKED
-55 LKGKLGYFLLYTGG
+55 LRGKMWYFLLYTGG

-250 NYYFMYMNTVLCGI
+250 NYYFMYMNTILCGI

-272 DYREYGI
+272 HYREYGI

-293 IWGVCLGAV
+293 IWGICLGAV

-430 QNTKIFLILGV
+430 QNTKIFLILGA

-462 AALAVTVLAFA
+462 AALAVTVLTFA

-541 AEDGFYRVEL
+541 AEEGFYRVEL
-551 PSSLYNCSLAANI
+551 PSSLFNRSLASSL

-579 DLYVSLGMAKY
+579 ESLRSLGMA
-590 ERPNVMEGL
+590 ESSNARIVFHGL

-611 RYQADKKGIT
+611 RYQSDKKKVT
-621 VNEDALPV
+621 CNEDALPV
-629 GYTYDKIMSREDY
+629 GYTYDKIMSKENY

-710 QGRMKLKFQ
+710 QGRMKLEVSDRRNVRNLSGAERPLFQ
-719 TEEKSETYL
+719 IK
-728 VLKDLSSRLKV
+728 
-739 RKKHMLSVQS
+739 S
-749 KKARQEIPMCAVS
+749 KKKTYAFRAKQKSKAGDS
-762 NEKKMKRDVI
+762 DV
-772 AVNLGIRQAGTCSL
+772 CS
-786 HFHKSHTYK
+786 
-795 LKEMEIYGIS
+795 
-805 ESFIKEQTKK
+805 EQ
-815 RRKESMTDIKQSTNC
+815 
-830 IKGRI
+830 
-835 SVSEDKILQL
+835 
-845 AVPYSRGWHIFV
+845 
-857 DGKKEKSFASSVAY
+857 
-871 TGIFLEKG
+871 
-879 EHTVEMHYISPWIIP
+879 
-894 GTVLSVAAWIWMALS
+894 
-909 FAVKKRRISV
+909 
-919 DKRIK
+919 

>member
-1 MKCTTGYSRLVGT
+1 
-14 KQYSRVPYD
+14 
-23 SAAADKKGRYFFGKR
+23 
-38 IRGEKRGKA
+38 
-47 MMKDKKED
+47 
-55 LKGKLGYFLLYTGG
+55 
-69 FLAAAIL
+69 
-76 MLLIFR
+76 
-82 KENASFTKMADGV
+82 
-95 AQHYAVLMWIRNT
+95 
-108 LRQFLH
+108 
-114 GNFALPMVD
+114 
-123 FSVGQGF
+123 
-130 DVIGTLN
+130 
-137 YYGVGDPVNL
+137 
-147 LTVFFADNHLDQ
+147 

-250 NYYFMYMNTVLCGI
+250 NYYFMYMNTILCGI

-272 DYREYGI
+272 HYREYGI

-293 IWGVCLGAV
+293 IWGICLGAV

-430 QNTKIFLILGV
+430 QNTKIFLILGA

-462 AALAVTVLAFA
+462 AALAVTVLTFA

-541 AEDGFYRVEL
+541 AEEGFYRVEL
-551 PSSLYNCSLAANI
+551 PSSLFNRSLASSL

-579 DLYVSLGMAKY
+579 DLYVSLGMAEY
-590 ERPNVMEGL
+590 ERPNVFHGL

-611 RYQADKKGIT
+611 RYQSDKKKVT
-621 VNEDALPV
+621 CNEDALPV
-629 GYTYDKIMSREDY
+629 GYTYDKIMSKENY

-719 TEEKSETYL
+719 TEETSETYL

-815 RRKESMTDIKQSTNC
+815 RRKESMTDVKQSTNC

-857 DGKKEKSFASSVAY
+857 DGKKAKSFASSVTY

>member
-1 MKCTTGYSRLVGT
+1 
-14 KQYSRVPYD
+14 
-23 SAAADKKGRYFFGKR
+23 
-38 IRGEKRGKA
+38 
-47 MMKDKKED
+47 
-55 LKGKLGYFLLYTGG
+55 
-69 FLAAAIL
+69 
-76 MLLIFR
+76 
-82 KENASFTKMADGV
+82 
-95 AQHYAVLMWIRNT
+95 
-108 LRQFLH
+108 
-114 GNFALPMVD
+114 
-123 FSVGQGF
+123 
-130 DVIGTLN
+130 
-137 YYGVGDPVNL
+137 
-147 LTVFFADNHLDQ
+147 
-159 MYMFLILFRMY
+159 
-170 LSGLTFSYYCSTA
+170 
-183 GIQRKA
+183 
-189 SVLCGSWLYVFCSFA
+189 
-204 LIGGMKHPLFLNGML
+204 
-219 YLPLLLAGT
+219 
-228 EKVLQKKSIRFLSV
+228 
-242 SVALAFMS
+242 MS
-250 NYYFMYMNTVLCGI
+250 NYYFMYMNTILCGI

-272 DYREYGI
+272 HYREYGI

-293 IWGVCLGAV
+293 IWGICLGAV

-416 CALMAAQAVADLKE
+416 CALMAAQEVADLKE

-524 ESVLLNR
+524 ESVLLNC

-590 ERPNVMEGL
+590 ERPNVMHGL
-599 ENRQILKNMLCV
+599 ENSQILKNMLCV
-611 RYQADKKGIT
+611 RYQSDKKGIT

-629 GYTYDKIMSREDY
+629 GYTYDKIMHKEDY
-642 DRLTPLECQAA
+642 DSLTPLERQAA
-653 LLEYAVLDDDAEKI
+653 LLEYAVLDEDGEKI
-667 LEKQGKTFERGKSPS
+667 LEQQEKTFENGKSPS
-682 DGAVIGGNLKITGED
+682 DDTITHGDLKITESD
-697 RASWKDGTLKGKK
+697 RASYKGSRLKGKK
-710 QGRMKLKFQ
+710 HGKINLKFR
-719 TEEKSETYL
+719 TEKKSETYL
-728 VLKDLSSRLKV
+728 VLKGLSSRSKV
-739 RKKHMLSVQS
+739 RKKQILSVKS
-749 KKARQEIPMCAVS
+749 KKARFEIPMCAVS
-762 NEKKMKRDVI
+762 NEKEMNRDFI
-772 AVNLGIRQAGTCSL
+772 AVNLGVAQMGTCSL
-786 HFHKSHTYK
+786 CFHKSHTYK
-795 LKEMEIYGIS
+795 LNDMEIRGIS
-805 ESFIKEQTKK
+805 ESFIKEQTKE
-815 RRKESMTDIKQSTNC
+815 RREESMTEVKQSTNR
-830 IKGRI
+830 ISGKI

-845 AVPYSRGWHIFV
+845 AVPYSEGWHIYI
-857 DGKKEKSFASSVAY
+857 DGKEAKTFTSSVAY
-871 TGIFLEKG
+871 TGVLIEKG

-909 FAVKKRRISV
+909 FAVKKRRISA

>member
-1 MKCTTGYSRLVGT
+1 MREKEKCRKGNV
-14 KQYSRVPYD
+14 QY
-23 SAAADKKGRYFFGKR
+23 FC
-38 IRGEKRGKA
+38 
-47 MMKDKKED
+47 M
-55 LKGKLGYFLLYTGG
+55 YTAG
-69 FLAAAIL
+69 FLAAAL
-76 MLLIFR
+76 LLLLIFA
-82 KENASFTKMADGV
+82 KEHASFTKMVDGV

-170 LSGLTFSYYCSTA
+170 LSGLAFSYYCSTA

-204 LIGGMKHPLFLNGML
+204 LMGGMKHPLFLNGML

-250 NYYFMYMNTVLCGI
+250 NYYFMYMNTILCGI

-272 DYREYGI
+272 HYREYGI

-293 IWGVCLGAV
+293 IWGICLGAV

-462 AALAVTVLAFA
+462 AALTVTVLAFA

-590 ERPNVMEGL
+590 ERPNVMHGL

-611 RYQADKKGIT
+611 RYQSDKKRIT

-629 GYTYDKIMSREDY
+629 GYTYDKIMHKEDY
-642 DRLTPLECQAA
+642 DSLTPLERQAA

-667 LEKQGKTFERGKSPS
+667 LEKQGKTFERGKRPS
-682 DGAVIGGNLKITGED
+682 DGAVIGGNLKITGAD

-815 RRKESMTDIKQSTNC
+815 RRKESMTDVKQSTNC

-857 DGKKEKSFASSVAY
+857 DGKKAKSFASSVAY

-909 FAVKKRRISV
+909 FAVKKRRISA

>member
-1 MKCTTGYSRLVGT
+1 
-14 KQYSRVPYD
+14 
-23 SAAADKKGRYFFGKR
+23 
-38 IRGEKRGKA
+38 
-47 MMKDKKED
+47 
-55 LKGKLGYFLLYTGG
+55 
-69 FLAAAIL
+69 
-76 MLLIFR
+76 
-82 KENASFTKMADGV
+82 
-95 AQHYAVLMWIRNT
+95 
-108 LRQFLH
+108 
-114 GNFALPMVD
+114 MVD

-250 NYYFMYMNTVLCGI
+250 NYYFMYMNTILCGI

-272 DYREYGI
+272 HYREYGI

-293 IWGVCLGAV
+293 IWGICLGAV

-430 QNTKIFLILGV
+430 QNTKIFLILGA

-462 AALAVTVLAFA
+462 AALAVTVLTFA

-541 AEDGFYRVEL
+541 AEEGFYRVEL
-551 PSSLYNCSLAANI
+551 PSSLFNRSLASSL

-579 DLYVSLGMAKY
+579 DLYVSLGMAEY
-590 ERPNVMEGL
+590 ERPNVFHGL

-611 RYQADKKGIT
+611 RYQSDKKKVT
-621 VNEDALPV
+621 CNEDALPV
-629 GYTYDKIMSREDY
+629 GYTYDKIMSKENY

-719 TEEKSETYL
+719 TEETSETYL

-815 RRKESMTDIKQSTNC
+815 RRKESMTDVKQSTNC

-857 DGKKEKSFASSVAY
+857 DGKKAKSFASSVAY

-894 GTVLSVAAWIWMALS
+894 GTVLSVAAWVLDGTV
-909 FAVKKRRISV
+909 FCRKKEKISV

>member
-1 MKCTTGYSRLVGT
+1 MREKEKCRKGNV
-14 KQYSRVPYD
+14 QY
-23 SAAADKKGRYFFGKR
+23 FC
-38 IRGEKRGKA
+38 
-47 MMKDKKED
+47 M
-55 LKGKLGYFLLYTGG
+55 YTAG
-69 FLAAAIL
+69 FLAAAL
-76 MLLIFR
+76 LLLLIFA
-82 KENASFTKMADGV
+82 KEHASFTKMVDGV

-228 EKVLQKKSIRFLSV
+228 EKVLQKKSIRFLSL

-250 NYYFMYMNTVLCGI
+250 NYYFMYMNTILCGI

-272 DYREYGI
+272 HYREYGI

-293 IWGVCLGAV
+293 IWGICLGAV

-416 CALMAAQAVADLKE
+416 CALMAAQEVADLKE

-524 ESVLLNR
+524 ESVLLNC

-590 ERPNVMEGL
+590 ERPNVMHGL

-611 RYQADKKGIT
+611 RYQSDKKGIT

-629 GYTYDKIMSREDY
+629 GYTYDKIMHKEDY
-642 DRLTPLECQAA
+642 DSLTPLERQAA
-653 LLEYAVLDDDAEKI
+653 LLEYAVLDEDGEKI
-667 LEKQGKTFERGKSPS
+667 LEQQEKTFENGKSPS
-682 DGAVIGGNLKITGED
+682 DDTITHGDLKITESD
-697 RASWKDGTLKGKK
+697 RASYKGSRLKGKK
-710 QGRMKLKFQ
+710 HGKINLKFR
-719 TEEKSETYL
+719 TEKKSETYL
-728 VLKDLSSRLKV
+728 VLKGLSSRSKV
-739 RKKHMLSVQS
+739 RKKQILSVKS
-749 KKARQEIPMCAVS
+749 KKARFEIPMCAVS
-762 NEKKMKRDVI
+762 NEKEMNRDFI
-772 AVNLGIRQAGTCSL
+772 AVNLGVAQMGTCSL
-786 HFHKSHTYK
+786 CFHKSHTYK
-795 LKEMEIYGIS
+795 LNDMEIRGIS
-805 ESFIKEQTKK
+805 ESFIKEQTKE
-815 RRKESMTDIKQSTNC
+815 RREESMTEVKQSTNR
-830 IKGRI
+830 ISGKI

-845 AVPYSRGWHIFV
+845 AVPYSEGWHIYI
-857 DGKKEKSFASSVAY
+857 DGKEAKTFTSSVAY
-871 TGIFLEKG
+871 TGVLIEKG

>member
-1 MKCTTGYSRLVGT
+1 MSGY
-14 KQYSRVPYD
+14 
-23 SAAADKKGRYFFGKR
+23 
-38 IRGEKRGKA
+38 
-47 MMKDKKED
+47 
-55 LKGKLGYFLLYTGG
+55 
-69 FLAAAIL
+69 
-76 MLLIFR
+76 
-82 KENASFTKMADGV
+82 N
-95 AQHYAVLMWIRNT
+95 
-108 LRQFLH
+108 
-114 GNFALPMVD
+114 
-123 FSVGQGF
+123 
-130 DVIGTLN
+130 
-137 YYGVGDPVNL
+137 
-147 LTVFFADNHLDQ
+147 
-159 MYMFLILFRMY
+159 
-170 LSGLTFSYYCSTA
+170 YCSTA

-250 NYYFMYMNTVLCGI
+250 NYYFMYMNTILCGI

-272 DYREYGI
+272 HYREYGI

-293 IWGVCLGAV
+293 IWGICLGAV

-430 QNTKIFLILGV
+430 QNTKIFLILGA

-462 AALAVTVLAFA
+462 AALAVTVLTFA

-541 AEDGFYRVEL
+541 AEEGFYRVEL
-551 PSSLYNCSLAANI
+551 PSSLFNRSLASSL

-579 DLYVSLGMAKY
+579 DLYVSLGMAEY
-590 ERPNVMEGL
+590 ERPNVFHGL

-611 RYQADKKGIT
+611 RYQSDKKKVT
-621 VNEDALPV
+621 CNEDALPV
-629 GYTYDKIMSREDY
+629 GYTYDKIMSKENY

-719 TEEKSETYL
+719 TEETSETYL

-815 RRKESMTDIKQSTNC
+815 RRKESMTDVKQSTNC

-857 DGKKEKSFASSVAY
+857 DGKKAKSFASSVAY